1 MFDFPAES
9 SRLPYYLNP
18 TLQQPQI
25 GIENTLTAMQQL
37 KPEELGRP
45 ELQQYRAAE
54 KMPVVVILDNVRSGL
69 NVGAIFR
76 TCDAFSVQSVF
87 LCGITAHPPHA
98 EIMKTALGATESV
111 LWKTFPHVHEA
122 LDVLEAEGYHFLP
135 VEQTSQSIFLDQFRA
150 VDYMPA
156 ALIFGNEMRGIE
168 DSVLKRCRQSIE
180 IPQQGIKHSLNVAT
194 SAGIVLWEFFRQYRL
209 R

>member
-1 MFDFPAES
+1 
-9 SRLPYYLNP
+9 
-18 TLQQPQI
+18 
-25 GIENTLTAMQQL
+25 MQQL
-37 KPEELGRP
+37 KPDELGRP
-45 ELQQYRAAE
+45 ALQHYRAAE
-54 KMPVVVILDNVRSGL
+54 KLPVCVVLDNVRSGL

-76 TCDAFSVQSVF
+76 TCDAFSVESIF

-111 LWKTFPHVHEA
+111 LWKTFKDVHEA
-122 LDVLEAEGYHFLP
+122 LDTLETAGYYLLP
-135 VEQTSQSIFLDQFRA
+135 VEQTNQSVFLDQMNA
-150 VDYMPA
+150 LDHLPA
-156 ALIFGNEMRGIE
+156 ALIFGNEMRGID
-168 DSVLKRCRQSIE
+168 DSILKRCRHSVE